1 MNLCKLH
8 AGCMLDVTWV
18 AHMFAHTV
26 HYTHIHS
33 CINFEERS
41 EWNRQLQSIF
51 PDQMLHR
58 RVARGVKDIRSCSFV
73 GWGHIPLQTLNIF
86 GSSVETRLSRPLH
99 FQAPHVLPL
108 LRPSSPRV
116 SRGCPV
122 KVHQNRFCRAGGLHR
137 AVLERSAERFSVRI
151 TAQLLSVDDV
161 LILHLITHA

>member
-26 HYTHIHS
+26 HYTHTHS

-99 FQAPHVLPL
+99 FQAPHRFAIAPAFQ
-108 LRPSSPRV
+108 SPRQPGV
-116 SRGCPV
+116 PSQGASEPILQSRWFA
-122 KVHQNRFCRAGGLHR
+122 QGG
-137 AVLERSAERFSVRI
+137 VRKI
-151 TAQLLSVDDV
+151 G
-161 LILHLITHA
+161 